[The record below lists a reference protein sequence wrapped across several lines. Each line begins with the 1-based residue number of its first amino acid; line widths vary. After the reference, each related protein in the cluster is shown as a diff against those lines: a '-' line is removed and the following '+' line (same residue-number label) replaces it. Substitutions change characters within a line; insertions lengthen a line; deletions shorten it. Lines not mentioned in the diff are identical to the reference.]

1 MQSGLCVVRRAAVV
15 ASGAFAVCVGGLA
28 GAQTADQAAMF
39 GARESVEQVALSP
52 DGNRVVFVQPMAGQA
67 SMVLVSDLTAPG
79 GKTSKGILHA
89 PGKPERISWCRW
101 ASNTRL
107 LCGVYGITT
116 VADGG
121 FGYFS
126 RVVALDADG
135 SKLKLVRQRT
145 GSGTALGYTLFGGSV
160 VDWNPGSD
168 GHVLMMQDYVPESE
182 TGTRLAQTQEGLG
195 IDDLNTITLT
205 RTQVERARQDAF
217 AYLSDGTGTIR
228 LVGTRGT
235 TGTGYARADEVW
247 YFRRPDSRTWERIG
261 PVDGGAFEPVAVDP
275 KLNVAY
281 GTVRKDGRL
290 AAYKLALDG
299 SGAATLLLK
308 HDAVDVDDFIRIGR
322 NRRVIGVSFA
332 TDRREARYFDPE
344 LEKLAKSLSKALPRL
359 PLVRFVDSSQDESKL
374 LLWAGSDTDP
384 GRYYLFDRTTRSL
397 NELLLARPAL
407 ENVPLAEMVP
417 VNYPAADGTM
427 IPGYLSLP
435 PGGAKTG
442 LPAIVMPHGG
452 PGARDEWGFDWLA
465 QFFAAQGYAVLQPN
479 FRGSAGYGDQWFKDN
494 GFKSWRMAI
503 GDVND
508 GGRWLQKQGIAAP
521 GKLAIFGW
529 SYGGYAA
536 LQSAAVEPGL
546 FKAVVA
552 VAPVTDLQKLK
563 EDRRNWS
570 DYLLVS
576 AFVGSGPHIE
586 EGSPTRQAARIT
598 VPVMIAHGTL
608 DRNVSI
614 GHARAMEARMKAA
627 GKPVTLIEYEGLDH
641 YLDDSVARTDM
652 LRKSAAFIGEAL
664 GVAKR

>member
-1 MQSGLCVVRRAAVV
+1 MARRLVVVT
-15 ASGAFAVCVGGLA
+15 SGAFALCVGSTA
-28 GAQTADQAAMF
+28 DAQSADQAAVF

-52 DGNRVVFVQPMAGQA
+52 DGTRVVFVQPMAGQA
-67 SMVLVSDLTAPG
+67 SAVLVSDLAAPG

-89 PGKPERISWCRW
+89 PGKPERINWCRW

-121 FGYFS
+121 FGYFT
-126 RVVALDADG
+126 RMVALDADG

-168 GHVLMMQDYVPESE
+168 GHVLMAQDYVPESD
-182 TGTRLAQTQEGLG
+182 TGTRLAQTQDGLG
-195 IDDLNTITLT
+195 VDDINTVTLT
-205 RTQVERARQDAF
+205 RTQVERARPDAF
-217 AYLSDGTGTIR
+217 AYVSDGKGNIR
-228 LVGTRGT
+228 LMGTRGT
-235 TGTGYARADEVW
+235 TTGGYSRADEVW
-247 YFRRPDSRTWERIG
+247 YFRKPGSRTWERLG
-261 PVDGGAFEPVAVDP
+261 AVDGGEFEPAAVDGAS
-275 KLNVAY
+275 NVAY
-281 GTVRKDGRL
+281 GTVRKNGLL
-290 AAYKLALDG
+290 AAYKVALDG
-299 SGAATLLLK
+299 SGTATLLFK

-344 LEKLAKSLSKALPRL
+344 LEKLAKSLSKALPKL
-359 PLVRFVDSSQDESKL
+359 PLVRFVDSSQDETKL

-384 GRYYLFDRTTRSL
+384 GRYYLFDRTARSL
-397 NELLLARPAL
+397 NELLLVRPAL
-407 ENVPLAEMVP
+407 ENAALSEMVP
-417 VNYPAADGTM
+417 VTYPAADGTM

-435 PGGAKTG
+435 PGGARKG

-465 QFFAAQGYAVLQPN
+465 QFLANQGYAVLQPN

-494 GFKSWRMAI
+494 GFKSWRTAI

-508 GGRWLQKQGIAAP
+508 GARWLEKQGIAAP
-521 GKLAIFGW
+521 GKLAVFGW

-536 LQSAAVEPGL
+536 LQSAATEPGL

-563 EDRRNWS
+563 EDRRNWV
-570 DYLLVS
+570 DFLIVS
-576 AFVGSGPHIE
+576 EFVGSGPHIE
-586 EGSPTRQAARIT
+586 EGSPVRQAARIAA
-598 VPVMIAHGTL
+598 PVMLVHGTL
-608 DRNVSI
+608 DRNVSV
-614 GHARAMEARMKAA
+614 GHARAMEARLKAA
-627 GKPVTLIEYEGLDH
+627 GKPVTYIEYEGLDH
-641 YLDDSVARTDM
+641 YLDDSVARTEL
-652 LRKSAAFIGEAL
+652 LRKSAAFIGAAL
-664 GVAKR
+664 GVEKR